1 MIMYRFTHYF
11 MLLVL
16 VCLVIGIYLIPTIVA
31 VSRKHLQKVPIILV
45 NILLGWSFI
54 GWVVA
59 LVWACTKSKPKE
71 VHIYNQGAN
80 VDLKEKIELLNKLH
94 ADGFV
99 SDEELEQKKKDLLND
114 F

>member
-1 MIMYRFTHYF
+1 MSSVSYVPIFT
-11 MLLVL
+11 LLAVACF
-16 VCLVIGIYLIPTIVA
+16 VVIYLIPTIVA
-31 VSRKHLQKVPIILV
+31 ISRKHLQKVPIILI

-94 ADGFV
+94 ENGFV
-99 SDEELEQKKKDLLND
+99 TDEELEQKKKDLLND